1 LRDAPDI
8 DRNRP
13 FSTLQH
19 RKLRGRHLRSEFARS
34 DASAVRPRRG
44 NADRGRWCDANVV
57 AWNIANEDRA
67 CGYARAHNSNPY
79 PACGKGGPLRLIC
92 AEKAT
97 LEVRDIDRFRACGR
111 CGERQNCNQQKLP
124 GSHRPAPF
132 SWTTHSTGRAVRACA
147 KLRHR
152 PTKIKRSGDSA
163 HRDRGGRAPLIGKQ
177 YPPAAAV
184 WRC

>member
-1 LRDAPDI
+1 MPEIGTSGSMSQRISFFLADVLALAGEPIGICVLNADLH
-8 DRNRP
+8 
-13 FSTLQH
+13 STTAN
-19 RKLRGRHLRSEFARS
+19 FARS

-92 AEKAT
+92 AEKGT

-152 PTKIKRSGDSA
+152 PTKINP
-163 HRDRGGRAPLIGKQ
+163 GGRA
-177 YPPAAAV
+177 
-184 WRC
+184 

>member
-1 LRDAPDI
+1 MLADPFADIRWINTPHLLRVEVGGSPMESKI
-8 DRNRP
+8 RVG
-13 FSTLQH
+13 H
-19 RKLRGRHLRSEFARS
+19 
-34 DASAVRPRRG
+34 
-44 NADRGRWCDANVV
+44 DANVV

-92 AEKAT
+92 AEKAA

-132 SWTTHSTGRAVRACA
+132 SWTAHSTGRAVRACA

-152 PTKIKRSGDSA
+152 RRKSIQVAP
-163 HRDRGGRAPLIGKQ
+163 RDDQVTARTVIEEDVRA
-177 YPPAAAV
+177 
-184 WRC
+184 